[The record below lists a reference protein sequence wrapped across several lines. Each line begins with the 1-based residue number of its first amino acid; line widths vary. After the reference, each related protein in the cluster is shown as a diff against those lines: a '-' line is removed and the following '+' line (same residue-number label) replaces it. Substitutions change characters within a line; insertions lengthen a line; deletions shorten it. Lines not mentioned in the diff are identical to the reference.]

1 MGAHPGGLHC
11 AVVLLRRARL
21 ATRRALRAACALV
34 KARRPLPRRR
44 RRQVRDRAEVAQ
56 VGRCRRRVEH
66 EHARVLIGGVKA
78 DVRHVCLLVLAGR
91 ARRLAQQLA
100 WDAWRSRLGAQG
112 GSLWWQRAAGW
123 MHRVGAACLRVRRLG
138 AP

>member
-1 MGAHPGGLHC
+1 MGAHLGGLHC
-11 AVVLLRRARL
+11 EVVLLRRARL
-21 ATRRALRAACALV
+21 VMRRALAAACALV

-44 RRQVRDRAEVAQ
+44 RRQLRDRAEVAQ

-66 EHARVLIGGVKA
+66 EHARVLIGGLEA
-78 DVRHVCLLVLAGR
+78 DVRYVCLPVLAGL
-91 ARRLAQQLA
+91 ARRLAKQLA
-100 WDAWRSRLGAQG
+100 WDAWRCRLGAQG

-123 MHRVGAACLRVRRLG
+123 VHRVGAARLRVRRLG